1 MKFKSLRI
9 IIPLF
14 VVILALQPGNTFA
27 QFYNG
32 SQMEFGRKRVQ
43 YKDFLWNYYRYDR
56 FDTYFYR
63 GGEVLANHASAYAD
77 SYLDEIERKLEMR
90 TDDSVYR
97 L

>member
-1 MKFKSLRI
+1 
-9 IIPLF
+9 
-14 VVILALQPGNTFA
+14 
-27 QFYNG
+27 
-32 SQMEFGRKRVQ
+32 MEFGRKRVQ

-90 TDDSVYR
+90 TDDKFQFIVYNT
-97 L
+97 LDDLKQSNIG